1 MERGPAFRAFAV
13 VVVLAALGLAVWAFI
28 RAAVDEPAIVGSVV
42 TVVGG
47 FLGVQWQQRRVET
60 DRLAQVRRDEIAP
73 TYRELIEWFRVAGD
87 TDKPTSEQEQFFVDL
102 QNKLLLFG
110 PAPVLQAWAS
120 GMRTV
125 EAAEEDGDP
134 KKPILAYAGILKAIR
149 ADLGHDDNNLAT
161 RDLLRVFINDIDEHF
176 PE

>member
-1 MERGPAFRAFAV
+1 MKRGPIFRFIAATV
-13 VVVLAALGLAVWAFI
+13 ALAALGLAAWAFV
-28 RAAVDEPAIVGSVV
+28 RAAIDEPAVVGSVV

-47 FLGVQWQQRRVET
+47 FLGVQWQQRRVER
-60 DRLAQVRRDEIAP
+60 DRLAQARRDEIAP
-73 TYRELIEWFRVAGD
+73 TYKQLIEWFRTAGD
-87 TDKPTSEQEQFFVDL
+87 ADKPTSEQEEFFVDL

-125 EAAEEDGDP
+125 EAGEEDGDP
-134 KKPILAYAGILKAIR
+134 KKPILAYAEILKAIR
-149 ADLGHDDNNLAT
+149 ADLGHDDSNLAN